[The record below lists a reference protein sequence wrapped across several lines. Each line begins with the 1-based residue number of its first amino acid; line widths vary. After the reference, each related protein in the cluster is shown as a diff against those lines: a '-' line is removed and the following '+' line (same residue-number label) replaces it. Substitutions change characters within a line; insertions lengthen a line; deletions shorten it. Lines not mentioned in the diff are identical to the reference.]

1 MNLDVLRSA
10 LTTVNFTR
18 LGFGWTVYSWW
29 RNFFM
34 QYGDLIL
41 LPEFNCAWCNSL
53 VVDSVQGYDIDVG
66 NIKKQENYTSLT
78 SMTRDNVNLR
88 SMLNGYH
95 ENIFL
100 ESVIFTFV
108 ALNRNLEK
116 RRKILRGLKIINVV
130 QGKKFCESCFLF
142 K

>member
-1 MNLDVLRSA
+1 M
-10 LTTVNFTR
+10 
-18 LGFGWTVYSWW
+18 
-29 RNFFM
+29 
-34 QYGDLIL
+34 
-41 LPEFNCAWCNSL
+41 
-53 VVDSVQGYDIDVG
+53 VDSVQGYDIDVG

-130 QGKKFCESCFLF
+130 
-142 K
+142 

>member
-1 MNLDVLRSA
+1 M
-10 LTTVNFTR
+10 
-18 LGFGWTVYSWW
+18 
-29 RNFFM
+29 
-34 QYGDLIL
+34 

-130 QGKKFCESCFLF
+130 
-142 K
+142 

>member
-1 MNLDVLRSA
+1 
-10 LTTVNFTR
+10 
-18 LGFGWTVYSWW
+18 
-29 RNFFM
+29 
-34 QYGDLIL
+34 
-41 LPEFNCAWCNSL
+41 

-130 QGKKFCESCFLF
+130 
-142 K
+142 

>member
-1 MNLDVLRSA
+1 
-10 LTTVNFTR
+10 
-18 LGFGWTVYSWW
+18 
-29 RNFFM
+29 
-34 QYGDLIL
+34 L

-130 QGKKFCESCFLF
+130 
-142 K
+142 